1 MSIHILRLLRFSLFT
16 VAFLASA
23 FAFAQ
28 EQFTY
33 RVFLDTDNNISTI
46 SSNGCSYDIGTITAP
61 NDINGF
67 EYHLELTMLAP
78 GSIDQYGISGQII
91 SCDSGSWDYANA
103 EALSDDIWSSDMW
116 TTTLSQTPS
125 EADSIEAFI
134 PSSVLEGAHQ
144 VRVVFQAENLSSNE
158 VDSLEVDAGSPIVFY
173 LASTEN
179 IPILP
184 NVALLL
190 LLVVLAVVAVK
201 AKHLRNSISGFII
214 VVGLSGTLYMNNVD
228 GELNNHCS
236 LWGWCIDWS
245 GELPIASDAIG
256 DTADTAIDLHDIYM
270 AETNEGDLAVRID
283 VGDVTNACLSLSP
296 CDSNASCSNETA
308 GYSCTCHQDFSGD
321 GLFCAYTPNGDDD
334 GDLIDQLVDNCPT
347 VPNPLQSDLDA
358 DGVGDLCDATPNP
371 FVSIN
376 PITHLAIEKSQ
387 QAAQFSIDRTAGT
400 AELIVNFNLSGNP
413 NPVKGSA
420 SANDYQ
426 LVYADGSSVGQ
437 TLTLL

>member
-103 EALSDDIWSSDMW
+103 EALSDDIWPSDMW

-158 VDSLEVDAGSPIVFY
+158 VDSLEVDAGLPIVFY

-214 VVGLSGTLYMNNVD
+214 
-228 GELNNHCS
+228 
-236 LWGWCIDWS
+236 
-245 GELPIASDAIG
+245 
-256 DTADTAIDLHDIYM
+256 
-270 AETNEGDLAVRID
+270 
-283 VGDVTNACLSLSP
+283 
-296 CDSNASCSNETA
+296 
-308 GYSCTCHQDFSGD
+308 
-321 GLFCAYTPNGDDD
+321 
-334 GDLIDQLVDNCPT
+334 
-347 VPNPLQSDLDA
+347 
-358 DGVGDLCDATPNP
+358 
-371 FVSIN
+371 
-376 PITHLAIEKSQ
+376 
-387 QAAQFSIDRTAGT
+387 
-400 AELIVNFNLSGNP
+400 
-413 NPVKGSA
+413 
-420 SANDYQ
+420 
-426 LVYADGSSVGQ
+426 
-437 TLTLL
+437 